1 MANSTVGFTPRR
13 SIGFATMQATLLELR
28 DRTIREAI
36 NVANPSSI
44 LTAIAAALDRLSK
57 WIGHS
62 QAEQA
67 KQQQPEIDRMDA
79 EIQGITKEQTDGT

>member
-1 MANSTVGFTPRR
+1 MKSPA
-13 SIGFATMQATLLELR
+13 E
-28 DRTIREAI
+28 
-36 NVANPSSI
+36 I

-57 WIGHS
+57 WIGRS

-79 EIQGITKEQTDGT
+79 EIQGMQRTHDTEPQATAPAALPVASDGRS

>member
-1 MANSTVGFTPRR
+1 MK
-13 SIGFATMQATLLELR
+13 LR
-28 DRTIREAI
+28 
-36 NVANPSSI
+36 NPVPEE

-57 WIGHS
+57 WIGRS

-79 EIQGITKEQTDGT
+79 EIQGKEPTNNGPK

>member
-1 MANSTVGFTPRR
+1 MKLRNP
-13 SIGFATMQATLLELR
+13 ATE
-28 DRTIREAI
+28 
-36 NVANPSSI
+36 V

-62 QAEQA
+62 QAEAA
-67 KQQQPEIDRMDA
+67 KAQQPEIDAMDR

>member
-1 MANSTVGFTPRR
+1 MS
-13 SIGFATMQATLLELR
+13 
-28 DRTIREAI
+28 
-36 NVANPSSI
+36 NPAAGI

-57 WIGHS
+57 WIGRS

-79 EIQGITKEQTDGT
+79 EIQGITKEPNDGHN

>member
-1 MANSTVGFTPRR
+1 MTANSTVGFTPRR

-44 LTAIAAALDRLSK
+44 LTAIAAAFDRLSK
-57 WIGHS
+57 WIGRS

-67 KQQQPEIDRMDA
+67 KQQQPEIDAMDA
-79 EIQGITKEQTDGT
+79 EIQGRKGNKP

>member
-1 MANSTVGFTPRR
+1 
-13 SIGFATMQATLLELR
+13 MQATLLEPR

-57 WIGHS
+57 WFGHS

-79 EIQGITKEQTDGT
+79 EIQGLETK